1 MSIIIPAYNEEKR
14 IGNVLARI
22 PDFVDEVIVID
33 DGSSDATYEIA
44 RRYADKVVKLNKNMG
59 KGAALREGL
68 KHASGDIIVFM
79 DADGQHDPE
88 EISKLLEPIIKDKAD
103 FVIGKRIIKAG
114 KRPLPRKLSNF
125 ITTALIRLKTKQ
137 RIEDSQSG
145 FRAIRREFVPE
156 ITSDRY
162 EVETEV
168 LIKAAKKGARITEVP
183 VSTRYDLETGKFRL
197 EDIIR
202 FLIALIRS

>member
-1 MSIIIPAYNEEKR
+1 MSVIIPAYNEEKR

-33 DGSSDATYEIA
+33 DGSSDATYEVA
-44 RRYADKVVKLNKNMG
+44 KRYTDKAIRLNKNMG

-68 KHASGDIIVFM
+68 RHASGDIIVFM
-79 DADGQHDPE
+79 DADGQHNPK
-88 EISKLLEPIIKDKAD
+88 EIPKLLEPIIKGKAD
-103 FVIGKRIIKAG
+103 FVIGKRIIKTG

-125 ITTALIRLKTKQ
+125 ITTTLIRLKTKQ

-168 LIKAAKKGARITEVP
+168 LIKAVKKGARITEVP
-183 VSTRYDLETGKFRL
+183 VSTRYDLKTGKFRV

-202 FLIALIRS
+202 FLIALIKS